1 MQADVGSGQM
11 TVRWG
16 LRLALVVATGV
27 LAAGCG
33 SDPASTP
40 GPSVPD
46 APTAPVNAQ
55 GKPITSLCELL
66 SKQDITEVTGLA
78 ATEPTSDGAT
88 SAAAVCKYG
97 ADVEVAI
104 AANGSI
110 DAASAT
116 YRSALEGTAFSNVI
130 KQGPIGGVDES
141 VYATGIGVNSLG
153 LRRQKLVVAIMLP
166 GTAEQAEIK
175 LIQLAGRL
183 LSRANAL
190 GT

>member
-1 MQADVGSGQM
+1 MR
-11 TVRWG
+11 VRWG
-16 LRLALVVATGV
+16 LRLALVVATSV

-33 SDPASTP
+33 SDPSSTSS
-40 GPSVPD
+40 GPSVPPP
-46 APTAPVNAQ
+46 PTAPVNAE

-66 SKQDITEVTGLA
+66 SKQDIAEVTGLA
-78 ATEPTSDGAT
+78 ATDPSSDGAT
-88 SAAAVCKYG
+88 SAAAVCRYG

-104 AANGSI
+104 TTGGSI

-116 YRSALEGTAFSNVI
+116 YQSALQGTAFTNVI
-130 KQGPIGGVDES
+130 KQGAIGGVDES
-141 VYATGIGVNSLG
+141 VYATGVGVNSLG

-166 GTAEQAEIK
+166 GTAERAEIK

>member
-1 MQADVGSGQM
+1 M

-16 LRLALVVATGV
+16 LRLAVVLAVGV

-33 SDPASTP
+33 SDPAAPPTGS
-40 GPSVPD
+40 GPD
-46 APTAPVNAQ
+46 APTAPVNAD

-66 SKQDITEVTGLA
+66 NKKDIVDVTGLA

-88 SAAAVCKYG
+88 QASAVCRYG
-97 ADVEVAI
+97 ADVEVVI
-104 AANGSI
+104 AANPSV
-110 DAASAT
+110 DAATAS
-116 YRSALEGTAFSNVI
+116 YESALQGTAFANVI
-130 KQGPIGGVDES
+130 KQGPIGGVDAS

-166 GTAEQAEIK
+166 GDAAQAEIK

>member
-1 MQADVGSGQM
+1 MR
-11 TVRWG
+11 VRWG

-33 SDPASTP
+33 SDPSSTP
-40 GPSVPD
+40 SGPNIPPP
-46 APTAPVNAQ
+46 PTAAVNAE

-66 SKQDITEVTGLA
+66 SKQDIAEVTGLA
-78 ATEPTSDGAT
+78 ATDPTSDGGT
-88 SAAAVCKYG
+88 MAAAACKYG
-97 ADVEVAI
+97 ADVEVVI

-110 DAASAT
+110 DAASQSYQT
-116 YRSALEGTAFSNVI
+116 ALKGTAFSNVI

-141 VYATGIGVNSLG
+141 VYATGVGVNSLG

-166 GTAEQAEIK
+166 GTAEQAEVK